1 VCGIVGYVGE
11 RPCRDIL
18 FEGLRKLEYRGYDSA
33 GISIIGDG
41 KFELVHSVGNLDNL
55 EAVLDRVGE
64 VGTLGIAHTR
74 WATHGRPSNENAHP
88 HTDCSGRFAIVLN
101 GIVENYALL
110 RAVLQDEGHE
120 FTSETDAEVVAHLI
134 EKAYAGSL
142 QRAVADAYRQ
152 MEGHFTVCAIAVDEP
167 DVIVGIRR
175 ETPLVLGLGEGENFL
190 ASAIPAFLA
199 ATRAVIF
206 PEDEEI
212 VVVKRDSVELFD
224 LEGLPIERLPQQV
237 DWDEEAAEK
246 GGFETFMLKEIH
258 EQPISLADTLAERVA
273 SDGSVII
280 EGIRLSP
287 EVLRGIR
294 QVTVVACGTSYHA
307 GLVGKYA
314 MEKWARIPVEVEV
327 ASEFRYREPVING
340 DTLCVAITQSG
351 ETADTLAAMRLARQ
365 AGAKVLAVTN
375 VVGSQ
380 ATREADGVLFT
391 RAGLEIG
398 VAATKTFVA
407 QELAMLL
414 LSLHMGAIRGRLTP
428 EQVREYT
435 SELRRIPRMLGDF
448 LEGPTPE
455 QIERVARSHC
465 SSRFFLCLGRN
476 IGLPVAMEGALK
488 LKEIS
493 YIPTDAYAAGEMKHG
508 PIALL
513 EDGSPVLVVAT
524 DSSVYDKLISNV
536 QEVRARGACVIAVA
550 SEGNKGLHDMTEEI
564 FFVPCTNEMLAPLLS
579 VVPLQLF
586 AYYVAKHRGE
596 KVDQPR
602 NLAKTVTVE

>member
-1 VCGIVGYVGE
+1 
-11 RPCRDIL
+11 
-18 FEGLRKLEYRGYDSA
+18 
-33 GISIIGDG
+33 
-41 KFELVHSVGNLDNL
+41 
-55 EAVLDRVGE
+55 
-64 VGTLGIAHTR
+64 
-74 WATHGRPSNENAHP
+74 
-88 HTDCSGRFAIVLN
+88 
-101 GIVENYALL
+101 
-110 RAVLQDEGHE
+110 
-120 FTSETDAEVVAHLI
+120 
-134 EKAYAGSL
+134 
-142 QRAVADAYRQ
+142 
-152 MEGHFTVCAIAVDEP
+152 
-167 DVIVGIRR
+167 
-175 ETPLVLGLGEGENFL
+175 
-190 ASAIPAFLA
+190 
-199 ATRAVIF
+199 
-206 PEDEEI
+206 
-212 VVVKRDSVELFD
+212 
-224 LEGLPIERLPQQV
+224 
-237 DWDEEAAEK
+237 
-246 GGFETFMLKEIH
+246 
-258 EQPISLADTLAERVA
+258 
-273 SDGSVII
+273 
-280 EGIRLSP
+280 
-287 EVLRGIR
+287 
-294 QVTVVACGTSYHA
+294 
-307 GLVGKYA
+307 
-314 MEKWARIPVEVEV
+314 
-327 ASEFRYREPVING
+327 
-340 DTLCVAITQSG
+340 
-351 ETADTLAAMRLARQ
+351 
-365 AGAKVLAVTN
+365 
-375 VVGSQ
+375 
-380 ATREADGVLFT
+380 
-391 RAGLEIG
+391 
-398 VAATKTFVA
+398 
-407 QELAMLL
+407 
-414 LSLHMGAIRGRLTP
+414 MGAIRGRLTP